1 MLKWK
6 KNRIKIF
13 QSHVHIVY
21 ICFSFITRNKDVV
34 IIRGEPPVS
43 HLNECSVLLK
53 PAQTVQCSCWVKV
66 MGKKK
71 RLMVH
76 SGKSSTKSVKEST
89 TAHRTGWKR
98 MGRNWLHQEEEMMRS
113 RETNVGNHGQYI
125 DNLKVYLFG
134 FFIIQAYKRPFDEVL
149 NYLR

>member
-1 MLKWK
+1 MYTLCIYVFHLSLGIRMLWLL
-6 KNRIKIF
+6 
-13 QSHVHIVY
+13 SEV
-21 ICFSFITRNKDVV
+21 S
-34 IIRGEPPVS
+34 PVS

-76 SGKSSTKSVKEST
+76 SGKSGTKSVKEYI
-89 TAHRTGWKR
+89 TAHRTGKKR
-98 MGRNWLHQEEEMMRS
+98 MGRNWLYQEEEMMRS
-113 RETNVGNHGQYI
+113 RETNVGNHGQYT